1 MRGLPEGSEILMCT
15 LPNNAFRCACLKLIA
30 SHCTIDNSMRST
42 LLHIAP
48 DSGRIHL
55 LVELVGKL
63 RPAHPGQGAISTAN
77 VNDLLQLLQQNPD
90 LAARLGASICTLLQQ
105 RRHASLYTDI
115 GILSNDGFVVEL
127 KRRIA
132 YRFLPPALD
141 ERYLSDAIDEVLSFD
156 SDYRW
161 INAVPTAVWLALFDV
176 IAATTP
182 PALRARARHT
192 VVLGMLDAIRTLSCR
207 VCALGL
213 EPRLIRSNPD
223 IETFDSPFLMQN
235 IEANNYLD
243 GYGAMLA
250 DGAHADNADPV
261 AGHVNNA
268 PEPARHLLVMLDQCD
283 AAIGKI
289 RKNAASDG
297 TSVALTY
304 VLVALTQSIDRLR
317 KLLFLV
323 DVSGEL
329 PSAPTVDL
337 VAAASDASPPA
348 APPTSLRRA
357 GAITLAQ
364 ELVEAHNTKYEV
376 ANLFADNID
385 LLARNVTENASRTG
399 EHYIAERRIDLR
411 NMFLSSAGAGVIVA
425 FMALFKTLLSY
436 QRRAPL
442 VEAFLFSMN
451 YSLGFMLIHAL
462 QMTVATKQPAM
473 TAARIAAGLSST
485 DGRHIDLDNM
495 AELINKVFR
504 TQCIAVLGNLA
515 TVLPVA
521 WIIAALWHTVS
532 GAHLVSPAK
541 AMQMLHDI
549 DPFDSLALVYAA
561 IAGVCLFLAGLI
573 SGYYDNKALYT
584 RMAQR
589 VRQLRGF
596 AGLIGQARLDRL
608 AVYVEN
614 NLGGLMGNFYFGIL
628 LGTMGTLGY
637 LLGLPLDIRHVTFS
651 ASNFSTALVGLDHQV
666 SWQLA
671 VTSVTG
677 FLTIGA
683 VNLVVSF
690 SLALWVALRARKIRF
705 EHGIRLLRALGRRF
719 MAAPLAFFI
728 GPSDLAPGQTLVER
742 PKKM

>member
-1 MRGLPEGSEILMCT
+1 ML
-15 LPNNAFRCACLKLIA
+15 
-30 SHCTIDNSMRST
+30 ST
-42 LLHIAP
+42 LERIAP
-48 DSGRIHL
+48 DSGRIDPL
-55 LVELVGKL
+55 ADLVAML
-63 RPAHPGQGAISTAN
+63 RPFHPARGDIGAAN
-77 VNDLLQLLQQNPD
+77 VHDLLQLLQRNPD
-90 LAARLGASICTLLQQ
+90 LAGRLGASICALLEQ

-127 KRRIA
+127 KRRIV

-141 ERYLSDAIDEVLSFD
+141 DSYLSDAIDEVLSHD

-161 INAVPTAVWLALFDV
+161 INAVPTADWLALIDV
-176 IAATTP
+176 IAAATP
-182 PALRARARHT
+182 ADQRASARHT

-213 EPRLIRSNPD
+213 EPRLIRSNPTM
-223 IETFDSPFLMQN
+223 EAFDSPFLMQN
-235 IEANNYLD
+235 IEANAYLD

-250 DGAHADNADPV
+250 GGENGERANAD
-261 AGHVNNA
+261 NA
-268 PEPARHLLVMLDQCD
+268 PEPARHLLVMLDQCE
-283 AAIGKI
+283 AVIGKI
-289 RKNAASDG
+289 RKNAAREG

-337 VAAASDASPPA
+337 VAAANDASPPA

-357 GAITLAQ
+357 AAITLAQ

-399 EHYIAERRIDLR
+399 EHYIAEKRSELT

-425 FMALFKTLLSY
+425 FMALLKTLLSY
-436 QRRAPL
+436 LRSAPL

-451 YSLGFMLIHAL
+451 YSLGFVLIHTL
-462 QMTVATKQPAM
+462 HMTIATKQPAM

-495 AELINKVFR
+495 AELVNKVFR

-521 WIIAALWHTVS
+521 WAIAAAWRKIS
-532 GAHLVSPAK
+532 GAHLVSPDK
-541 AMQMLHDI
+541 ALHMLHDI
-549 DPFDSLALVYAA
+549 DPVGSLALVYAA

-589 VRQLRGF
+589 VRQLRGL
-596 AGLIGQARLDRL
+596 GRLIGRHRLDRL
-608 AVYVEN
+608 ALYVEN

-651 ASNFSTALVGLDHQV
+651 AANFSTALVGLDYKV

-671 VTSVTG
+671 ATSVAG
-677 FLTIGA
+677 FLAIGA

-690 SLALWVALRARKIRF
+690 SLAMWVALRARKIRF
-705 EHGIRLLRALGRRF
+705 KQGIRLLRALGRRF
-719 MAAPLAFFI
+719 LAAPIDFFI
-728 GPSDLAPGQTLVER
+728 GPRDLSPDQAFVEP
-742 PKKM
+742 PKKT